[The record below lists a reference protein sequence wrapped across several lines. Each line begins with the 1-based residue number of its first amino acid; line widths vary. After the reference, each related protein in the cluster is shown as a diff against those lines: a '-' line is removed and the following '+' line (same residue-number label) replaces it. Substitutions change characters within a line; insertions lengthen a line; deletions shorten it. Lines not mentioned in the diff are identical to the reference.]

1 MFLLAFDNTTVNV
14 PNNSI
19 INTNNRVLKNS
30 HTKYFL
36 PKANM
41 INYTVLIDSRNF
53 YDQPINNLIKHYGE
67 IRKAAT
73 GQGEDCTIGC
83 LLDYQYFRD
92 HYQITAFDLSKKNEL
107 DADSRENQQIEFYRM
122 LKTNSQECTVLAKSK
137 ETTLE
142 FYKRTAKVL

>member
-41 INYTVLIDSRNF
+41 INYNVLIDSRNF

-83 LLDYQYFRD
+83 LLDYQYFKD
-92 HYQITAFDLSKKNEL
+92 HYQITAFDLRKKNEL

-122 LKTNSQECTVLAKSK
+122 LKTNSEECTVLAKSK

>member
-41 INYTVLIDSRNF
+41 INYNVLIDSRNF

-83 LLDYQYFRD
+83 LLDYQYFKD
-92 HYQITAFDLSKKNEL
+92 HYQITAFDLRKKNEL
-107 DADSRENQQIEFYRM
+107 DADSRENQQIKFYRM
-122 LKTNSQECTVLAKSK
+122 LKTNSEECTVLAKSK

>member
-41 INYTVLIDSRNF
+41 INYNVLIDSRNF

-83 LLDYQYFRD
+83 LLDYQYFKD

-107 DADSRENQQIEFYRM
+107 DADLRENQQIEFYRM